1 MPKGYFPQDD
11 TGLIFGGTRAA
22 PDISFEAMK
31 ELQQRATQIVLSD
44 PAVAAVGSSVG
55 ASGWNASVNNGR
67 LFISLKP
74 PSERPGVTSQTVINR
89 LRPKLLDVG
98 GMRVFMFPAQD
109 VRGGGRQSS
118 SSYQYTLWSPNLDE
132 LLANVPRVVAK
143 VQTLPELV
151 DVTTDREQN
160 GLQANVVID
169 RQAASR
175 YGVRI
180 QDIDNAL
187 NNAFA
192 QRQISTI
199 YSERNQYRV
208 ILEIDPLFQ
217 RDPSDLTRLYVAGA
231 DGVQVPLSSVARIER
246 GLAPLVINHQ
256 GSFPVGHRHL
266 QPRAEH
272 HAVAGAGRD
281 RPGGGRAASA
291 GIDPRRAGRRRAAGA
306 AVRRHAAA
314 GDPGG
319 AARGLH
325 HPRRAVREPGA
336 PADHHL
342 HAAVRRPR
350 RAAGAAWRST
360 PSSP

>member
-1 MPKGYFPQDD
+1 
-11 TGLIFGGTRAA
+11 
-22 PDISFEAMK
+22 
-31 ELQQRATQIVLSD
+31 
-44 PAVAAVGSSVG
+44 
-55 ASGWNASVNNGR
+55 
-67 LFISLKP
+67 
-74 PSERPGVTSQTVINR
+74 
-89 LRPKLLDVG
+89 
-98 GMRVFMFPAQD
+98 MRVFMFPAQD

-208 ILEIDPLFQ
+208 ILEVDPLFQ

-231 DGVQVPLSSVARIER
+231 G
-246 GLAPLVINHQ
+246 
-256 GSFPVGHRHL
+256 RH
-266 QPRAEH
+266 
-272 HAVAGAGRD
+272 
-281 RPGGGRAASA
+281 
-291 GIDPRRAGRRRAAGA
+291 AGA
-306 AVRRHAAA
+306 AVERGADRARAGAAGDQPPGLVPRPSPSPTTSRRTSRWTQAQAAIDQAVAELHLPESIRAEPAGDARLARLSRRRAAA

-342 HAAVRRPR
+342 DAAVGRAR
-350 RAAGAAWRST
+350 RAAGAAAVQRRADRDRLHRHHPADRHREEERHHDGGLRART
-360 PSSP
+360 PSASAGCRRIRRSARPAASASGRS